1 MNTMNEK
8 EAAIEE
14 VEVGEQE
21 KAPEKKSSMDTL
33 IEKGKK
39 GKLSASDLDEAL
51 EEMNFDV
58 DSIDKLYETL
68 EDNGI
73 VFAGEISTEEMNE
86 IESEVEKF
94 GAGENMERVLE
105 QEGLAIDDPVRLYL
119 KEIGKV
125 PLLTTEREREL
136 AERMMNGDDTA
147 KTELVEANLRLV
159 VSIAKRYVGRGMFFL
174 DLIQEGNL
182 GLMKAVDKFDY
193 TKGYKFSTYA
203 TWWIRQAITRA
214 IADQARTIR
223 IPVHM
228 VETIHKVSRYSRQML
243 QELGREATAEEL
255 GEKMGMTAEKVR
267 EIMKIAQ
274 DPVSLETPI
283 GEEEDSHLGDFI
295 PDDDTPSPAEATSTN
310 ILREELEKQLHTL
323 TPREEH
329 VIKLRFG
336 LYDGRSRTLEEVGK
350 EFDITRERIRQ
361 IEAKAL
367 RKLRHPSRAR
377 HLRGFL
383 N

>member
-105 QEGLAIDDPVRLYL
+105 QE
-119 KEIGKV
+119 EIG
-125 PLLTTEREREL
+125 
-136 AERMMNGDDTA
+136 
-147 KTELVEANLRLV
+147 
-159 VSIAKRYVGRGMFFL
+159 
-174 DLIQEGNL
+174 
-182 GLMKAVDKFDY
+182 
-193 TKGYKFSTYA
+193 
-203 TWWIRQAITRA
+203 RA
-214 IADQARTIR
+214 
-223 IPVHM
+223 
-228 VETIHKVSRYSRQML
+228 
-243 QELGREATAEEL
+243 
-255 GEKMGMTAEKVR
+255 
-267 EIMKIAQ
+267 
-274 DPVSLETPI
+274 
-283 GEEEDSHLGDFI
+283 
-295 PDDDTPSPAEATSTN
+295 
-310 ILREELEKQLHTL
+310 
-323 TPREEH
+323 H
-329 VIKLRFG
+329 V
-336 LYDGRSRTLEEVGK
+336 
-350 EFDITRERIRQ
+350 
-361 IEAKAL
+361 
-367 RKLRHPSRAR
+367 
-377 HLRGFL
+377 
-383 N
+383 